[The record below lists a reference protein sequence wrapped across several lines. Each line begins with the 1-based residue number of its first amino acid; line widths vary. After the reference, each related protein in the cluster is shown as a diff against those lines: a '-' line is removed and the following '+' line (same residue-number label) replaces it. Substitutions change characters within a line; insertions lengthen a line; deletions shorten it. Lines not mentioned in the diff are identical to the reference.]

1 MAEDSGS
8 GGSGSGKIKFSD
20 EAAQNLQNKV
30 EQLRSALVSNPD
42 LTDIR
47 DKIPQVLPGSSPNA
61 QQLRDKI
68 KQFLDSASQSLSD
81 MTDTKLEHIK
91 VGIGTV
97 AKRFR
102 DTDQDNADIAG
113 SIGRDLGLSG

>member
-8 GGSGSGKIKFSD
+8 GGSGPEKIKFSD

-68 KQFLDSASQSLSD
+68 KQFLDRSEERRVGKECRSRCSGTRSSSSWTARASRSA
-81 MTDTKLEHIK
+81 T
-91 VGIGTV
+91 
-97 AKRFR
+97 
-102 DTDQDNADIAG
+102 
-113 SIGRDLGLSG
+113 